1 MNKKKSDNKQKAII
15 GLLGVV
21 SVCLIAIVALLAV
34 NMFGKS
40 ENLAKGSDAGQEEV
54 AKTEATAEPTADDN
68 EDWPYYKYQGELS
81 ETPLEESDITYV
93 ENDWVIDNVPEKQE
107 YIDYIISMAKYAA
120 NDEGV
125 YANPTILPQV
135 RLVDNYDYGILVDFH
150 TERGVMYVIYKDP
163 STNELATK
171 FSSLIEK
178 EYYLPEIN
186 QYGQYIIDADVLYC
200 TLTEYYNF
208 SKEDAIEAEKKI
220 LQALTKGFEKSGEKV
235 EDVPFFFVQDIGVEF
250 ENEDIGKTIKV
261 SCRWN
266 TDNYHYE
273 TDCVENDILGWKW
286 ENAYTGQFSMDGKEN
301 KMLR

>member
-40 ENLAKGSDAGQEEV
+40 GNLAKGSDAGQEEV
-54 AKTEATAEPTADDN
+54 AKTEATAEPKEDK

-107 YIDYIISMAKYAA
+107 YIDYIIYVAKYTAK
-120 NDEGV
+120 NEGV

-135 RLVDNYDYGILVDFH
+135 RLVDNHDYSILVDLH
-150 TERGVMYVIYKDP
+150 TERGLLDMIFKDP
-163 STNELATK
+163 NTGTVEVI
-171 FSSLIEK
+171 SSSWIDK
-178 EYYLPEIN
+178 DYHLPELN
-186 QYGQYIIDADVLYC
+186 QYGQYIINADLLYHS
-200 TLTEYYNF
+200 LTEVYDF
-208 SKEDAIEAEKKI
+208 SKEEAVQMEKEV
-220 LQALTKGFEKSGEKV
+220 LQLLTDGFEKSGENV
-235 EDVPFFFVQDIGVEF
+235 SDVPFFYFQYVDVALKGNGEVE
-250 ENEDIGKTIKV
+250 DGYSV

-266 TDNYHYE
+266 TENYHYE
-273 TDCVENDILGWKW
+273 TEWIGYKSGNSAGH
-286 ENAYTGQFSMDGKEN
+286 TQQFSMDGKEEKLLN
-301 KMLR
+301 